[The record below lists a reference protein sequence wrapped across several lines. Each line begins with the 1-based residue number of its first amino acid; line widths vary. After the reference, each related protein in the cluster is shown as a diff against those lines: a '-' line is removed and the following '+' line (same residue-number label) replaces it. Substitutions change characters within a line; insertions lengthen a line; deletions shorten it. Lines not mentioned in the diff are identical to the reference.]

1 MKRFKIY
8 PGFSILVGLFLK
20 LSPIFLGMV
29 VFLQIILLTWY
40 PSHLLFFAILIII
53 ATSFSK
59 FYSNLPLEV
68 GVHPEEGF
76 EVRVWRKFQKYS
88 FDEINKV
95 VSFSK
100 ILPHLNRNTL
110 IIDLKDRN
118 LLERF
123 IVVSLKD
130 KNQCLELELLLERNN
145 EINFPTLG
153 FLGEPIKF

>member
-1 MKRFKIY
+1 MKRFNLY
-8 PGFSILVGLFLK
+8 PGFSIFVGMFLK
-20 LSPIFLGMV
+20 LSPILLGFV
-29 VFLQIILLTWY
+29 VFLQIILLSWY
-40 PSHLLFFAILIII
+40 PLHLLFFVILIII
-53 ATSFSK
+53 ATSFTK

-68 GVHPEEGF
+68 GVNPDDCF
-76 EVRVWRKFQKYS
+76 EVRIWRKFRQYS
-88 FDEINKV
+88 FDEINRV
-95 VSFSK
+95 VSFSR

-130 KNQCLELELLLERNN
+130 KSESKKLELLLQKNID
-145 EINFPTLG
+145 INYPTLG

>member
-8 PGFSILVGLFLK
+8 PGFSILVGMFLK
-20 LSPIFLGMV
+20 LSPIFLGFI

-53 ATSFSK
+53 ATSFTK

-68 GVHPEEGF
+68 GVNPEDCF
-76 EVRVWRKFQKYS
+76 EVRIWRKFHQYS
-88 FDEINKV
+88 FAEINKV
-95 VSFSK
+95 VSFSR

-110 IIDLKDRN
+110 IIDLKNRN

-130 KNQCLELELLLERNN
+130 KSECTELEMLLQRN
-145 EINFPTLG
+145 IDIDYPTLG